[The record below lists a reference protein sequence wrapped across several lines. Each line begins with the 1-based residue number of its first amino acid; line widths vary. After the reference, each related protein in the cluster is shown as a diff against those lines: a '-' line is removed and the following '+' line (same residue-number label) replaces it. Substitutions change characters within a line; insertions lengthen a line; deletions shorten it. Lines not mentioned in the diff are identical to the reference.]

1 MYLIRVNHCR
11 AMAPAGDVPTVSIM
25 PVCRLVSTSV
35 IGSGM
40 GETPMLAKMTWDPAQ
55 DWRAVLDEYYRRGFG
70 PAAPTIKAYWEFL
83 ALFPK
88 SRRTTLVRYRLE
100 YLLEHGAGGYA
111 ALERF
116 ERAKAGLKQAESRFQ
131 QAEANYRRM
140 QELYQK
146 KAVSKS
152 ALENAQA
159 AYEAAAAQ
167 VEQLKSALDLAY
179 AQLKDIAAW
188 GAAWLTLEAINAL
201 TSGEEDT
208 RAARWKKTYEDRM
221 SAIVRDGGD
230 LLYDA
235 VRDTSDDLTNTA
247 PVVADPTPIE
257 GRMTFGQLT
266 RKRHKRNAWTTR
278 YWPG

>member
-1 MYLIRVNHCR
+1 M
-11 AMAPAGDVPTVSIM
+11 GDYIELSDIEARIQGFSFSATSEPSSTEGTSFITAIEAEMNAALKRLGFTVPIT
-25 PVCRLVSTSV
+25 
-35 IGSGM
+35 
-40 GETPMLAKMTWDPAQ
+40 Q
-55 DWRAVLDEYYRRGFG
+55 
-70 PAAPTIKAYWEFL
+70 AAS
-83 ALFPK
+83 PK
-88 SRRTTLVRYRLE
+88 S
-100 YLLEHGAGGYA
+100 
-111 ALERF
+111 
-116 ERAKAGLKQAESRFQ
+116 
-131 QAEANYRRM
+131 
-140 QELYQK
+140 
-146 KAVSKS
+146 
-152 ALENAQA
+152 
-159 AYEAAAAQ
+159 
-167 VEQLKSALDLAY
+167 Y